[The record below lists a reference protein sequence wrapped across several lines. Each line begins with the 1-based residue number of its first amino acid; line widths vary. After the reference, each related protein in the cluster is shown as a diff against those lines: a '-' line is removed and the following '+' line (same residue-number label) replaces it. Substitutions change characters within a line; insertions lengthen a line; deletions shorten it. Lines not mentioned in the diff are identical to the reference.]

1 MAERAGSFGSFFV
14 DLDIFIAGNFFP
26 HWYNMQC
33 KKLLFRNVI
42 VK

>member
-14 DLDIFIAGNFFP
+14 DLDIFIAGNLFS

-33 KKLLFRNVI
+33 KNLLLGCNG
-42 VK
+42 